1 MITRRNI
8 LRHELIGLPV
18 TVVRA
23 SNPRHREMSGTVID
37 ETRNT
42 LRIRTATGIKVIPK
56 HPNTFRFVLPDGT
69 IVDVNGSALVMQPER
84 RITQKTRELLRIS

>member
-1 MITRRNI
+1 MITRWNI

-23 SNPRHREMSGTVID
+23 SNPHHQGITGTVID

-42 LRIRTATGIKVIPK
+42 LRISTVSGEKVIPK
-56 HPNTFRFVLPDGT
+56 HPNTFRFALPDGT
-69 IVDVNGSALVMQPER
+69 IVDVDGSALIMQPER
-84 RITQKTRELLRIS
+84 RITQKTQNN

>member
-1 MITRRNI
+1 MITTRNI

-23 SNPRHREMSGTVID
+23 SNPQHRGITGTVID

-42 LRIRTATGIKVIPK
+42 FRIRTVSGEKVIPK
-56 HPNTFRFVLPDGT
+56 HPNTFRFTLPEGT
-69 IVDVNGSALVMQPER
+69 VVDVDGSALVMQPER
-84 RITQKTRELLRIS
+84 RITQKTQNY

>member
-1 MITRRNI
+1 MITPRNI

-23 SNPRHREMSGTVID
+23 SNPRHQGVTGDVVD

-42 LRIRTATGIKVIPK
+42 LRIRTASGVKVIPK
-56 HPNTFRFVLPDGT
+56 HPNTFRFRLPDGT
-69 IVDVNGSALVMQPER
+69 VVDVDGSALVMQPER
-84 RITQKTRELLRIS
+84 RITLKTQNQ